1 VNVILGLAGLAAVF
15 MLTLAGGHPHEFT
28 GLFYK
33 PALILLVAA
42 PPCIAL
48 LSYKLEDFADC
59 ARRLFAAAR
68 HSAHRS
74 RAELYE
80 DFVAFAQE
88 LRQRRPLQALA
99 IAERSRHPLFGR
111 IAPLAVKQATPE
123 ALEKFAA
130 TAVFAMSS
138 DMRRAEEMLVTLARV
153 SPAVGLIGTVS
164 GLISLLKDLSRF
176 DQLGPS
182 MALALLCTFYGLIAA
197 NAVYQPLARVL
208 HFQSTALIE
217 ESRTLARALAMLAEG
232 ASLADTRSL
241 FEARTQ
247 EPATAPSASPAV

>member
-1 VNVILGLAGLAAVF
+1 MNVILGLAGLVAVF

-33 PALILLVAA
+33 PAFILLAAA

-48 LSYKLEDFADC
+48 LSYKLEDFVDC
-59 ARRLFAAAR
+59 ARRLYAAGR
-68 HSAHRS
+68 HSAHKS
-74 RAELYE
+74 RTELYD
-80 DFVAFAQE
+80 DFNAFAQE
-88 LRQRRPLQALA
+88 LRQRRPMEALA

-111 IAPLAVKQATPE
+111 IAPLAVKQASPE

-130 TAVFAMSS
+130 TAVYAMASE
-138 DMRRAEEMLVTLARV
+138 MKRAEEMLVTLARV

-164 GLISLLKDLSRF
+164 GLISLLKDLSHF

-182 MALALLCTFYGLIAA
+182 MALALLCTFYGLVAA

-208 HFQSTALIE
+208 HFQSTAVIE

-232 ASLADTRSL
+232 ASLADARSL
-241 FEARTQ
+241 FEPRRQ
-247 EPATAPSASPAV
+247 ESATAASASPAV